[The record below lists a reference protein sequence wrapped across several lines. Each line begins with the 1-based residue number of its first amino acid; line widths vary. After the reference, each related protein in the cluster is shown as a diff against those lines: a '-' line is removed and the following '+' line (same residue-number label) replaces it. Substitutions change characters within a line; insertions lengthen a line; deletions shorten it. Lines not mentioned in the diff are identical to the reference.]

1 MRFDEFLVRGGLT
14 VTAVDRFAGF
24 VVEVGLPTGWQEFR
38 EIPGMQVWC
47 DGSQISSGR
56 FCANAVLTMHLIE
69 APLDEDE
76 VFAMLVEEQ
85 VALVPLCGEERRE
98 VVPADDGIGVA
109 GLLVLD
115 IPAHEFGAL
124 DSLSRSRIIRYGP
137 QTMVAQLT
145 VTAPQ
150 SAPVNWAEFALTV
163 RPGAA
168 PVGVSVQVGAPADS
182 GEHV

>member
-1 MRFDEFLVRGGLT
+1 MIPNSWRLMTDDKVRFPKTPLT
-14 VTAVDRFAGF
+14 VGAKQGSEIVTGGFGQLPNSIQQVLRSQPGGEERADAPWWYWTA
-24 VVEVGLPTGWQEFR
+24 
-38 EIPGMQVWC
+38 
-47 DGSQISSGR
+47 
-56 FCANAVLTMHLIE
+56 H
-69 APLDEDE
+69 EDE

-85 VALVPLCGEERRE
+85 VALVPRCGEERRE
-98 VVPADDGIGVA
+98 VVPADDGIGVV

-115 IPAHEFGAL
+115 IPAREFGAL

-137 QTMVAQLT
+137 QTIVAQLT
-145 VTAPQ
+145 LTAPQ

-182 GEHV
+182 DEHV